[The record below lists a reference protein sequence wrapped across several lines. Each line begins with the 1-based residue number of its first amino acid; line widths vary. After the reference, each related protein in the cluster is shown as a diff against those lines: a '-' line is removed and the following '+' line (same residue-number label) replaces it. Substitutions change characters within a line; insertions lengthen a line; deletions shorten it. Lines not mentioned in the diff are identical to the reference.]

1 MSPPAL
7 ADVPLATQFL
17 PPQTPPAMIARPRL
31 LERLDGG
38 IEVPLTLLV
47 APAGTGK
54 SALVSSWAAA
64 GGPPGPV
71 AWLSLDAHD
80 ADPRRFWGAVFETL
94 ARATGDARIAGV
106 AANGLDPGRLQIG
119 RAHV

>member
-54 SALVSSWAAA
+54 RDRKSV
-64 GGPPGPV
+64 V
-71 AWLSLDAHD
+71 
-80 ADPRRFWGAVFETL
+80 
-94 ARATGDARIAGV
+94 
-106 AANGLDPGRLQIG
+106 
-119 RAHV
+119 